1 MMKQYKAK
9 NGNMQWK
16 QSLDVLL
23 TETESDSDTG
33 FCLACGEQADNVEPD
48 ARRYECE
55 SCGAHKVYGCQELL
69 LMGLYYSTQGIPDNR
84 DSHDYCDPRTQIA
97 E

>member
-9 NGNMQWK
+9 NGMMQWK

-23 TETESDSDTG
+23 NETESDSDSG
-33 FCLACGEQADNVEPD
+33 FCLACGQQAFGIEPD
-48 ARRYECE
+48 ARKYTCDA
-55 SCGAHKVYGCQELL
+55 CGAHKVYGCQELL

-84 DSHDYCDPRTQIA
+84 TSHEYGDPRTQVA

>member
-1 MMKQYKAK
+1 MKQYKAK

-16 QSLDVLL
+16 QSLDTLMQ
-23 TETESDSDTG
+23 ECESDANTG
-33 FCLACGEQADNVEPD
+33 YCLACGEQAHNVEPD

-55 SCGAHKVYGCQELL
+55 SCGAKKVYACEELL

-84 DSHDYCDPRTQIA
+84 TSHEYGEPRTQIA

>member
-1 MMKQYKAK
+1 MKQYKAK
-9 NGNMQWK
+9 SGNMQWK
-16 QSLDVLL
+16 QSLDTLMQ
-23 TETESDSDTG
+23 ECESDANTG